1 MAVVAQLDEV
11 VGVRVQEEQIK
22 RGTVGHV
29 VVLQFCQGYDLGVTE
44 TVTMGDKT

>member
-1 MAVVAQLDEV
+1 MAVVAQVDEV

-22 RGTVGHV
+22 RGTVGY